1 MAFRQVAG
9 HTGATGYTFDPDA
22 WVELAYPSRQKRKIY
37 DSDGQTLEFL
47 AEFSATGFERMLGK
61 FRLAKLR
68 NPHHCLLVNIDHLA
82 NQPDQ
87 KTEAAAWLVDLMIQD
102 EHLYGKFRWTALGE
116 EMALGGIYRF
126 VSVEVD
132 CERIPRSKW
141 VDRGVVWDTLLGVAI
156 TNDHALKD
164 LKPISYRA
172 EDEVEN
178 EPQPKGTNMDTI
190 KELLGLDADA
200 TQEQIAESIK
210 ALHKQ
215 IETLAAAQAEA
226 KIAAGAEAFRAAYG
240 DRFKDDESA
249 VAFYRANPEQ
259 ASALADSI
267 KVVEEQKPA
276 STAPVAY
283 RRAKTP
289 DTKVED
295 KTPLGIYRK
304 WKGMNVGA
312 ERDAF
317 FAVNIHAINEGASL
331 AEDDE

>member
-102 EHLYGKFRWTALGE
+102 ERLYGKFRWTALGE
-116 EMALGGIYRF
+116 ELARGGIYRF

-132 CERIPRSKW
+132 CERIPRSEW
-141 VDRGVVWDTLLGVAI
+141 AERGAVWDTLLGVAI
-156 TNDHALKD
+156 TNDHALKG

-172 EDEVEN
+172 DEVEN
-178 EPQPKGTNMDTI
+178 KPQPKGQNMDTI
-190 KELLGLDADA
+190 KKLLGLDADA
-200 TQEQIAESIK
+200 TQEQIAEAIQ
-210 ALHKQ
+210 ALIAQ